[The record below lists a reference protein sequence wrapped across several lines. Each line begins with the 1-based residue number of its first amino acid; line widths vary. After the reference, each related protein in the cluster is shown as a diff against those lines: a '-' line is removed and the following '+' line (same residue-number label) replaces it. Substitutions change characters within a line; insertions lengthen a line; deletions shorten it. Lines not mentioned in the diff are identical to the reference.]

1 MTHYFRFFGFAA
13 RFFFGFATRFF
24 GFGAGEAVD
33 SKTKTWGWLGV
44 FFFLVLGSESGEV
57 EVSRIKMQS
66 RYKSVSEGLL

>member
-1 MTHYFRFFGFAA
+1 MAHYFRFFGFAA
-13 RFFFGFATRFF
+13 RFFFGFAARFF
-24 GFGAGEAVD
+24 FGEAVD
-33 SKTKTWGWLGV
+33 SKTKTWGCLGV